1 MHSCAVRL
9 GDQSESSLKLWVPT
23 AQGLGKLEESS
34 HNWPPACLASV
45 TCIGGT
51 RTRNSSAAEGG
62 SIWECGHL
70 QFGSAGTFNFGKL
83 TPSILGN

>member
-9 GDQSESSLKLWVPT
+9 GDQSESSLKLWVPNLQA

-34 HNWPPACLASV
+34 HNWPPACLASA

-51 RTRNSSAAEGG
+51 RTRNS
-62 SIWECGHL
+62 
-70 QFGSAGTFNFGKL
+70 K
-83 TPSILGN
+83 